1 MGLTLKE
8 KKFAHWVMGTLK
20 FLSLAAFLSK
30 VRPVIC
36 IKVRQVTVLGCRSF
50 YLEKRPSAKNL

>member
-1 MGLTLKE
+1 MVLTLKE

-30 VRPVIC
+30 VRPVIR
-36 IKVRQVTVLGCRSF
+36 IKVRQVTVLGCRIF